1 MRQQARIGETDMK
14 IQGIMQGIIAASL
27 LLTGANLANAVEITV
42 LSTQATEQACRELL
56 PQFEKATGNTVKIGY
71 TGTLDAKKRIA
82 AGEFFD
88 VLIMASPEIEEF
100 LASGKLAAGSRVDIA
115 KSGVGIGVKAGAPK
129 PDISTTEAFKKT
141 LLAAKSIGYSTGPS
155 GNYVIG
161 LFERLGIADQ
171 VKPKLKQTPT
181 GVFVGTITASG
192 EVEIGIQ
199 QVSEMAQFPGVDYVG
214 PLPADI
220 QKMTV
225 FTSGVAANAKEPAAG
240 KALLKFITSPGA
252 AATFKKRGM
261 EPG

>member
-1 MRQQARIGETDMK
+1 MK
-14 IQGIMQGIIAASL
+14 IQGVVAAALLSGI
-27 LLTGANLANAVEITV
+27 GAGMGTNLANAVEITV

-56 PQFEKATGNTVKIGY
+56 PQFEKATGHTVKISY

-82 AGEFFD
+82 AGEPFD
-88 VLIMASPEIEEF
+88 LLIMASPDIDGF
-100 LASGKLAAGSRVDIA
+100 MTSGTLAPGSRVDLA
-115 KSGVGIGVKAGAPK
+115 KSGVGIGVRAGAPK
-129 PDISTTEAFKKT
+129 PDVSTTEAFKKT

-161 LFERLGIADQ
+161 LFERLRIADQ

-181 GVFVGTITASG
+181 GVFVGTIVANG

-199 QVSEMAQFPGVDYVG
+199 QASEMSHFAGVDYVG

-220 QKMTV
+220 QKMTI
-225 FTSGVAANAKEPAAG
+225 FASGIAATTKQAEAAKT
-240 KALLKFITSPGA
+240 LVKFITSPEAGQV
-252 AATFKKRGM
+252 FKKRAM

>member
-1 MRQQARIGETDMK
+1 MK
-14 IQGIMQGIIAASL
+14 FQGIIAASL
-27 LLTGANLANAVEITV
+27 LLGGATLAQAAEITV
-42 LSTQATEQACRELL
+42 LSTQATEQSHRDLL
-56 PQFEKATGNTVKIGY
+56 PQFEKATGNTVKISY

-82 AGEFFD
+82 AGEHFD
-88 VLIMASPEIEEF
+88 VLIMASPDIDGF
-100 LASGKLAAGSRVDIA
+100 LADATLVPGSRVDVA
-115 KSGVGIGVKAGAPK
+115 KSGVGVGVKAGAPK
-129 PDISTTEAFKKT
+129 PDISTTDAFKKT

-161 LFERLGIADQ
+161 LFDKLGIADA

-199 QVSEMAQFPGVDYVG
+199 QVSEMSQFPGVDYVG

-220 QKMTV
+220 QRMTV
-225 FTSGVAANAKEPAAG
+225 FSSGIAAKAKDPVAA
-240 KALLKFITSPGA
+240 KALIKYVTSPEA
-252 AATFKKRGM
+252 AATYKKRGM

>member
-1 MRQQARIGETDMK
+1 MN
-14 IQGIMQGIIAASL
+14 IQGVIAAAL
-27 LLTGANLANAVEITV
+27 LSGLGTSLANAVEITV
-42 LSTQATEQACRELL
+42 LSTQATEQGSRELL
-56 PQFEKATGNTVKIGY
+56 PQFEKATGHTVKISY

-100 LASGKLAAGSRVDIA
+100 LAAGKLAPGSRVDIA
-115 KSGVGIGVKAGAPK
+115 KSGIGIGVKASSPK
-129 PDISTTEAFKKT
+129 PDISTTEAFKRS

-161 LFERLGIADQ
+161 LFEKLGIAAEL
-171 VKPKLKQTPT
+171 KPKLKQTPT

-199 QVSEMAQFPGVDYVG
+199 QVSEMSQYPGVDYVG

-220 QKMTV
+220 QKMTI
-225 FTSGVAANAKEPAAG
+225 FTSGIAANAKEPAAA
-240 KALLKFITSPGA
+240 KDMIKFLTSKSGGEA
-252 AATFKKRGM
+252 FKKRGM

>member
-1 MRQQARIGETDMK
+1 MLLAGAGLAQA
-14 IQGIMQGIIAASL
+14 A
-27 LLTGANLANAVEITV
+27 EITV
-42 LSTQATEQACRELL
+42 LSTQATEQSHRDLL
-56 PQFEKATGNTVKIGY
+56 PQFEKATGNTVKISY

-82 AGEFFD
+82 AGEHFD
-88 VLIMASPEIEEF
+88 ILMMSSPDIDAF
-100 LASGKLAAGSRVDIA
+100 VADGTLAPGSRSDLA
-115 KSGVGIGVKAGAPK
+115 KSGVGIGVKAGTPK

-155 GNYVIG
+155 GVYVIG

-181 GVFVGTITASG
+181 GVFVGTITANG

-199 QVSEMAQFPGVDYVG
+199 QVSEMSHYPGVDYVG

-220 QKMTV
+220 QRMTV
-225 FTSGVAANAKEPAAG
+225 FSSGIAAKAKDAVAA
-240 KALLKFITSPGA
+240 KALIKYVTSPDA
-252 AATFKKRGM
+252 AATYKKHGM